1 VVACAD
7 GERDR
12 TARGAPLDL
21 EGSELADRF
30 VADPRD
36 VVKVGDRVRVRVL
49 SVDLGRRRISLSR
62 KD

>member
-1 VVACAD
+1 
-7 GERDR
+7 
-12 TARGAPLDL
+12 
-21 EGSELADRF
+21 